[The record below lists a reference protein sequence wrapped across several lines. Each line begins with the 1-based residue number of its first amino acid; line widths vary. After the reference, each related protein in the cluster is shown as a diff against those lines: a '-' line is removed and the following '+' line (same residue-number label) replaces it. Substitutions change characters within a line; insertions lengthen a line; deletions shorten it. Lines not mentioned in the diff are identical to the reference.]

1 MNKNIPGKLQEWDPR
16 CWNLLRRQPRVRA
29 SLLGL
34 VRVGRVSQS
43 RLRQE
48 ALLRVPQTSFSPPFL
63 FCKRSQLYSFL
74 HRLLAKNKQTKAGTE
89 QGPLQ
94 AAGN

>member
-1 MNKNIPGKLQEWDPR
+1 MFEG
-16 CWNLLRRQPRVRA
+16 A
-29 SLLGL
+29 G
-34 VRVGRVSQS
+34 GGGGASQS
-43 RLRQE
+43 RGSSF
-48 ALLRVPQTSFSPPFL
+48 AKGSANFFFSPFL
-63 FCKRSQLYSFL
+63 SLSKKAAVFFL